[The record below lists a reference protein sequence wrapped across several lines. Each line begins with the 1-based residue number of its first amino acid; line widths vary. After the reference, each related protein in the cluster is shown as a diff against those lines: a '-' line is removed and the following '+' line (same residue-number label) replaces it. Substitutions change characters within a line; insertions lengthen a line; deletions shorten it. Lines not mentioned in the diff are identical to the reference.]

1 MGSSLSFWGEDLFRT
16 LWLSVHEPMTAVRA
30 ITMTVSRT
38 DITQLQQIPNVG
50 PSIAANLRRIGI
62 TVPQDLVGRDPYRL
76 YDELCRTTGTRHD
89 PCVIDV
95 FISAV
100 RFMAGEPAQPW
111 WKYTAERKEHVAART
126 KRVG

>member
-1 MGSSLSFWGEDLFRT
+1 
-16 LWLSVHEPMTAVRA
+16 
-30 ITMTVSRT
+30 MTVSRT

-50 PSIAANLRRIGI
+50 PSIAANLRLIAI

-100 RFMAGEPAQPW
+100 RYMAGEPSQPW